1 MIRLACQDTADLDVV
16 GEAADG
22 AEAGRLIEELRPD
35 VVVLDLV
42 MPSVDGFDVLRELRG
57 ARFRPRVLVVS
68 AHGDR
73 DSVFQ
78 CLRLGA
84 AGFLDKTAPVDQV
97 VGAIRAVG
105 AGTDVFSVEHIREA
119 EARLGGMARR
129 ARSTAEAEGLLTR
142 REREVL
148 DLIVQGLTSRQIAS
162 RLRVSERTV
171 ETHVTN
177 LYRKL
182 DVRTRVQ
189 AVHRAASLGLLDLGS

>member
-1 MIRLACQDTADLDVV
+1 RRMIRLACQDTADLDVV

-57 ARFRPRVLVVS
+57 AGFRPRVLVVS

-84 AGFLDKTAPVDQV
+84 AGFLDKTAPVDQ
-97 VGAIRAVG
+97 
-105 AGTDVFSVEHIREA
+105 
-119 EARLGGMARR
+119 
-129 ARSTAEAEGLLTR
+129 
-142 REREVL
+142 
-148 DLIVQGLTSRQIAS
+148 
-162 RLRVSERTV
+162 
-171 ETHVTN
+171 
-177 LYRKL
+177 
-182 DVRTRVQ
+182 
-189 AVHRAASLGLLDLGS
+189 